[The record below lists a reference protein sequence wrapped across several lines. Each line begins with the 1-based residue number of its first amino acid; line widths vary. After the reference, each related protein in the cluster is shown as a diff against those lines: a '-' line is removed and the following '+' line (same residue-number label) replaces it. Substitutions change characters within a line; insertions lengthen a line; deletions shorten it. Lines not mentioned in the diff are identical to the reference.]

1 MPKAPCPLLSL
12 PTTETLRVAA
22 QLFAGAGN
30 QVLVYDVNT
39 GGIIHT
45 QGGHA
50 SAVVGVSL
58 FSGFLISASDDG
70 KIGLLGYLPLPS
82 KYCPSRAEVEQP
94 NIRADTIA
102 SIAERNQFR
111 ALLR

>member
-1 MPKAPCPLLSL
+1 MCW
-12 PTTETLRVAA
+12 VAS

-70 KIGLLGYLPLPS
+70 KIGLLGMDGSGATHEIAAPAPVS
-82 KYCPSRAEVEQP
+82 HAESS
-94 NIRADTIA
+94 A
-102 SIAERNQFR
+102 
-111 ALLR
+111 

>member
-1 MPKAPCPLLSL
+1 M
-12 PTTETLRVAA
+12 
-22 QLFAGAGN
+22 
-30 QVLVYDVNT
+30 LVYDVNT

-70 KIGLLGYLPLPS
+70 KIGLLGMVGSRSAWLTTGFILVFSLVVPTRPRTPLS
-82 KYCPSRAEVEQP
+82 G
-94 NIRADTIA
+94 
-102 SIAERNQFR
+102 
-111 ALLR
+111 LRGR

>member
-1 MPKAPCPLLSL
+1 M
-12 PTTETLRVAA
+12 
-22 QLFAGAGN
+22 
-30 QVLVYDVNT
+30 LVYDVTT

-70 KIGLLGYLPLPS
+70 KIGLLGMDGSGATHEIAAPAPVSRTDPS
-82 KYCPSRAEVEQP
+82 A
-94 NIRADTIA
+94 
-102 SIAERNQFR
+102 
-111 ALLR
+111 